1 MFVVVFE
8 KEDIAKISA
17 SNFNYSSIEAAH
29 LAKQT
34 YATQRKTDFTVRE
47 AAKRNVLASQGDGV
61 FGISKMN
68 RDRKR
73 EKLSNWL
80 NLRDRKKS
88 NAPTHQ
94 MMKAPES
101 TVNNDERPRFRPVDM
116 IKVLDVHQEK
126 QLIERSPSGRIHRQD
141 IKIEKRLSPVK
152 NIPKKELLQPNSDM
166 IETQEASDIAGRLL
180 QVNIN
185 RGSASHLSG
194 VNSEEE
200 N

>member
-166 IETQEASDIAGRLL
+166 IET
-180 QVNIN
+180 
-185 RGSASHLSG
+185 
-194 VNSEEE
+194 
-200 N
+200 